1 MRAAGAGVRWMSA
14 GEFREL
20 LRPHSLLARS
30 TEEAAAGLRLIGE
43 NLTQKLV
50 FAWGPD
56 DNHDA
61 GRRKQGNSNAQ

>member
-1 MRAAGAGVRWMSA
+1 MSA

-30 TEEAAAGLRLIGE
+30 TGEAAAGLRLIGE

-50 FAWGPD
+50 LAWGRD

>member
-1 MRAAGAGVRWMSA
+1 MSA
-14 GEFREL
+14 GEVREL
-20 LRPHSLLARS
+20 LRRHSLLARS

-50 FAWGPD
+50 LAWGPD